1 MIDTDK
7 LRRLAQAVSEQINCN
22 QVWIDQD
29 EDVRTVMVGYIG
41 EGGDVYHVVSINP
54 YYAEGQSLPLGKFY
68 AAANPATVLELL
80 DRLEV
85 AEKERDVLRDRLALE
100 SQENGAL
107 RDSVDRACEERDEL
121 RAELKEVRYGVAVA
135 HDTIKALRA
144 KIEAMEKRLRLIL
157 EEPENTLSNSKAL
170 RECIRQAK
178 LALEESK

>member
-107 RDSVDRACEERDEL
+107 RDSVDRACEERD
-121 RAELKEVRYGVAVA
+121 
-135 HDTIKALRA
+135 ALRA
-144 KIEAMEKRLRLIL
+144 AMLCMERTPYEIIGKILTEVMDIAAACRADNPWLQNFAEGLAVVERQGM
-157 EEPENTLSNSKAL
+157 SK
-170 RECIRQAK
+170 
-178 LALEESK
+178 S